1 MGRPKTYENAA
12 ERQAAFRAN
21 NRRVDLVVPNDLG
34 DTLDDISQTLD
45 MTKNS
50 LVNAMIRFA
59 LTNHNWK
66 KSGAVWATKK

>member
-21 NRRVDLVVPNDLG
+21 NRRVDLVVPNELG
-34 DTLDDISQTLD
+34 ETLDEISATLD
-45 MTKNS
+45 ITKNS

-66 KSGAVWATKK
+66 KSGVWVTKK

>member
-21 NRRVDLVVPNDLG
+21 NRRIDLVVPNELG
-34 DTLDDISQTLD
+34 DTLDQISDTLD

-66 KSGAVWATKK
+66 KSGVWMVKK

>member
-21 NRRVDLVVPNDLG
+21 NRRVDLVVTNELG
-34 DTLDDISQTLD
+34 DTLDETAAALDI
-45 MTKNS
+45 TKNS

>member
-21 NRRVDLVVPNDLG
+21 NRRIDLVVPNELG
-34 DTLDDISQTLD
+34 DTLDQISDTLD

-66 KSGAVWATKK
+66 KSGVWAVKK

>member
-21 NRRVDLVVPNDLG
+21 NRRIDLVVPNELG
-34 DTLDDISQTLD
+34 DTLDEISEKLSL
-45 MTKNS
+45 TKNS
-50 LVNAMIRFA
+50 LVQAMIRFA

-66 KSGAVWATKK
+66 SSGVWVVKK

>member
-21 NRRVDLVVPNDLG
+21 NRRVDLVVPNELG

-66 KSGAVWATKK
+66 KSGSVWATKK

>member
-21 NRRVDLVVPNDLG
+21 NRRVDLVVPNELG
-34 DTLDDISQTLD
+34 ETLDEISATLD
-45 MTKNS
+45 ITKNS

-59 LTNHNWK
+59 LTNHNWE
-66 KSGAVWATKK
+66 KSGVWATKK

>member
-21 NRRVDLVVPNDLG
+21 NRRVDLVVSNELG
-34 DTLDDISQTLD
+34 ETLDQLSAHLDI
-45 MTKNS
+45 TKNS
-50 LVNAMIRFA
+50 LVTAMLRFA

-66 KSGAVWATKK
+66 AGGVWVTKK

>member
-21 NRRVDLVVPNDLG
+21 NRRVDLVVPNELG
-34 DTLDDISQTLD
+34 ETLDALSVQLDI
-45 MTKNS
+45 TKNS

-66 KSGAVWATKK
+66 SGGVWVTKK